1 MSDERVP
8 NRTAVPKRQLTEE
21 EVLSWAEAH
30 HRRTGKWPT
39 ATAAPVEEAPELTW
53 RGVDA
58 ALQYGGRGLP
68 GGSSLARLLADRMGR
83 KVRPPRPPLT
93 IEQILAWADAYRVE
107 NGRYPTVSSGPIP
120 STAGE
125 SWSGVDRALS
135 QGLRGLP
142 GGKSLARLLA
152 EERGVSGSATRAPL
166 SEEAIFNWA
175 EAYYRKHGRWPTSS
189 RGPVPDVPGETWSG
203 VDRALQNGTR
213 GLPGGSS
220 LSRLIRDR
228 EIPRPQ
234 RDSSERR
241 NLSDD

>member
-21 EVLSWAEAH
+21 EILTWAEAH
-30 HRRTGKWPT
+30 FKRSGKWPSP
-39 ATAAPVEEAPELTW
+39 TAAPIEEAPELTW

-68 GGSSLARLLADRMGR
+68 GGSSLSRLLADRTGR
-83 KVRPPRPPLT
+83 RVRPPRPLLT
-93 IEQILAWADAYRVE
+93 IEQILTWADSYFARA
-107 NGRYPTVSSGPIP
+107 GRYPTVASGTIEGT
-120 STAGE
+120 SGE

-152 EERGVSGSATRAPL
+152 EQRGVSGSSPRSTL

-189 RGPVPDVPGETWSG
+189 RGPVPEVPGETWSG

-220 LSRLIRDR
+220 LAKLIRDR
-228 EIPRPQ
+228 EMPMLNTDPR
-234 RDSSERR
+234 RR
-241 NLSDD
+241 RPSDD